1 MAIKNKEKPKAKTGS
16 TALQEQGSLVA
27 LYYAYKKGANLNNGN
42 GNKASKTAQLELDVA
57 LKKVYPAMNKAWY
70 ETFISQAK
78 AICNYKLCKH
88 SIGTKTNAIIK
99 VLISSYIGFFLF
111 FCFITCYIQFV

>member
-78 AICNYKLCKH
+78 AILAPAPAA
-88 SIGTKTNAIIK
+88 TPLTAAIIGFSIF
-99 VLISSYIGFFLF
+99 LILSIIGL
-111 FCFITCYIQFV
+111 